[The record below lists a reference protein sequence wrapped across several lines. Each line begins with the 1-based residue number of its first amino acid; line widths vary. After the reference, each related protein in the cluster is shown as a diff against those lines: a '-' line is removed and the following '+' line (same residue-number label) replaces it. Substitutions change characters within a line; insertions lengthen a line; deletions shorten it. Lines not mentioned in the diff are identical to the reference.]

1 MNKTFVTIFPIC
13 ENVHL
18 TKDLGQIPYFLHKTH
33 GFDSKIVSYKN
44 NETYD
49 NLNGEV
55 KGLKMDFVE
64 NTGRISFLEKGI
76 LKYIY
81 SNAKKID
88 VLNLYIFSKHTFVY
102 GIFYKMLNPS
112 GFLFLK
118 LDGYNE
124 TFAEGNKVIHSTKRL
139 KNFILKRLEEMF
151 LKRVDLISIENS
163 EGEHLVKN
171 KFPEISNRIIY
182 LPVGVNDLFIEE
194 KFGKNLKPYSE
205 KENIILNVGRIGEE
219 IKNHEMII
227 RALTNVNMKDWKM
240 VFVGPVNPDF
250 MLWFDKFIMDFPE
263 LKSKVVF
270 TGNIADRLKL
280 YEWYNRSKIFCMTSL
295 KESFCHSI
303 AEALYFGNYIIG
315 TEGIMSMQD
324 ITDNEKFGI
333 VLKSNDDAA
342 LAKILNDLI
351 NSETKLAEL
360 CPQIVQ
366 FSRKRFVWSEIIEK
380 VFDKIVTDKRN

>member
-1 MNKTFVTIFPIC
+1 MSKTFVTIFPIC

-18 TKDLGQIPYFLHKTH
+18 TKDLGQIPYFLHRTH

-64 NTGRISFLEKGI
+64 NTGRINFLEKGI

-139 KNFILKRLEEMF
+139 KNFILKRLD
-151 LKRVDLISIENS
+151 R
-163 EGEHLVKN
+163 
-171 KFPEISNRIIY
+171 
-182 LPVGVNDLFIEE
+182 
-194 KFGKNLKPYSE
+194 
-205 KENIILNVGRIGEE
+205 
-219 IKNHEMII
+219 
-227 RALTNVNMKDWKM
+227 
-240 VFVGPVNPDF
+240 
-250 MLWFDKFIMDFPE
+250 
-263 LKSKVVF
+263 KSVV
-270 TGNIADRLKL
+270 
-280 YEWYNRSKIFCMTSL
+280 
-295 KESFCHSI
+295 
-303 AEALYFGNYIIG
+303 
-315 TEGIMSMQD
+315 
-324 ITDNEKFGI
+324 
-333 VLKSNDDAA
+333 
-342 LAKILNDLI
+342 
-351 NSETKLAEL
+351 
-360 CPQIVQ
+360 
-366 FSRKRFVWSEIIEK
+366 
-380 VFDKIVTDKRN
+380 